1 MSIFSN
7 SNTSKKKISIVGAGN
22 LAWHLLPALENAGF
36 QIGEIYSKHI
46 ANAEKLASKVYQ
58 GKAQAHLDFSAS
70 ESLLFIIAV
79 SDQAIAD
86 VASHIILP
94 SGAVLVHTSG
104 TTDLKILEK
113 FEHRGVFYPIQTF
126 SKNRKINFSEAPI
139 VIEASTPLAK
149 ETLVFVANQLKSNYT
164 FLDADDR
171 KTIHL
176 AAVFACNFTNHLLGI
191 ANEILDQKDL
201 DLSILQHL
209 VQETIDKA
217 FGCGTPYVCQ
227 TGPAVRKDEITMQ
240 QHVSMLSKQMDLK
253 QMYQLLS
260 DGIIKKK
267 SEHQ

>member
-7 SNTSKKKISIVGAGN
+7 SNKSKTKISIIGAGN
-22 LAWHLLPALENAGF
+22 IAWHLLPALENAGF

-46 ANAEKLASKVYQ
+46 ANAEKLASKIYQ

-79 SDQAIAD
+79 SDQAIAE
-86 VASHIILP
+86 VANHIILP
-94 SGAVLVHTSG
+94 SGAVVVHTSG
-104 TTDLKILEK
+104 TTDLKTLEK

-126 SKNRKINFSEAPI
+126 SKNRKINLAQAPI
-139 VIEASTPLAK
+139 VIEASTQLAK
-149 ETLVFVANQLKSNYT
+149 ETLVFVANQLKCNYT

-201 DLSILQHL
+201 DLSILQPL
-209 VQETIDKA
+209 VQETIAKA
-217 FGCGTPYVCQ
+217 FGCGNPYLCQ
-227 TGPAVRKDEITMQ
+227 TGPAIRKDEITMQ
-240 QHVSMLSKQMDLK
+240 HHLSMLSTQPDLK
-253 QMYQLLS
+253 QLYQLIS
-260 DGIIKKK
+260 ERIKG
-267 SEHQ
+267 